1 MKTKPWVIA
10 GAVVLVGLV
19 LAGVGLAIAFN
30 LPGKDDNTRVEID
43 GDINETLAQVA
54 ANQALLSDNITDTQA
69 EVATLDNKI
78 NVVEP
83 KVDSLDSDV
92 SGLQASVSAL
102 GSDVS
107 GVQSS
112 VSTLNSDV
120 SGVQSS
126 VAALDSDVSGV
137 QSSVSILNSDVSG
150 LQSSVAALDSDV
162 SGVQSSVSILNSDVS
177 GVQSSVSTLNS
188 DVSGLQSSVS
198 SLETFKS
205 LAENK
210 PYSYLS
216 GNSYNTAATG
226 TITWWSK
233 YDLNGGIPYADG
245 GNSAFQL
252 EPSKTYYIIYSL
264 EPSVDTG
271 NIEFGVVTGSG
282 SGYRG
287 SYMTIHDTFTGGSLY
302 GSTITKAFV
311 MYTGTDTT
319 ENKISLKVTRVQ
331 FATTVRVVGIRMIIR
346 EL

>member
-102 GSDVS
+102 G
-107 GVQSS
+107 
-112 VSTLNSDV
+112 
-120 SGVQSS
+120 
-126 VAALDSDVSGV
+126 
-137 QSSVSILNSDVSG
+137 
-150 LQSSVAALDSDV
+150 
-162 SGVQSSVSILNSDVS
+162 SDVS